1 MATHLAN
8 DDKEVDFFENV
19 RHLQLHRQTKAMRK
33 LATACGCGQL
43 SPHSMTAFLAPLANQ
58 VLFRSTSNVEQNLLA
73 ESVNVISGMCL
84 QLKWTKYCYY
94 LRHYLRLMAKNND
107 IHKTLIR

>member
-8 DDKEVDFFENV
+8 DDKETDFFENV
-19 RHLQLHRQTKAMRK
+19 CHLQLHRQTKAMRK
-33 LATACGCGQL
+33 MATACKSGLL

-58 VLFRSTSNVEQNLLA
+58 VLFHSTSNVEQNLLA

-84 QLKWTKYCYY
+84 HLKWTNYCYFLKNY
-94 LRHYLRLMAKNND
+94 LRPLTKKSD
-107 IHKTLIR
+107 IHKILIR